1 MIEPSELY
9 EMLRFAGIFFIAVSI
24 LLVVCSVMMWYKK
37 EKLSKLSYT
46 TSLILTI
53 ILYCMNIFSFCDSY
67 LEKGIFEIILFVSGV
82 VFVLTSIF
90 LNRKGDIIKQKIAM
104 NIATIIGFIVFVRI
118 ILVLNYKRGT
128 GISTGSLWSEFCPA
142 AN

>member
-90 LNRKGDIIKQKIAM
+90 LNRKGDIITM
-104 NIATIIGFIVFVRI
+104 NIATIRGFIVFVRI
-118 ILVLNYKRGT
+118 ILVLN
-128 GISTGSLWSEFCPA
+128 
-142 AN
+142 

>member
-24 LLVVCSVMMWYKK
+24 LLVICSVMMWDKK
-37 EKLSKLSYT
+37 EKLSKLSYI
-46 TSLILTI
+46 TSLVLTI
-53 ILYCMNIFSFCDSY
+53 ILYCMNIFSLCDSY
-67 LEKGIFEIILFVSGV
+67 LEKGVFEIILFVSGV

-118 ILVLNYKRGT
+118 ILVLN
-128 GISTGSLWSEFCPA
+128 
-142 AN
+142 